1 MKVMLVDDD
10 YPVLEFIARTVPWKE
25 MGLQLQSLQENGQ
38 AAYEA
43 ALADMPDIVLTDIG
57 MPKMDGLA
65 LLAKLKE
72 KKPNLRAAIL
82 SCHNEFHYAQQAMK
96 LSVQDYLLK
105 DMLIADDLLQLLRR
119 LKESLE
125 QEEKVKDQEHQL
137 RRLVDRSRVLM
148 KEQFIR
154 RTIDQPI
161 LSASDWRQEAES
173 FGLRADA
180 KFYVPVLLSLDR
192 YRDARKRFLS
202 GETLRFAL
210 DNVLEE
216 AVDGLPD
223 PAVHFAYGSGQSFL
237 ILTFQD
243 RLKRSMIEAAT
254 EQTGMLQSMLLQGL
268 KLTCTAQIGAACEH
282 HQALKEQLAALL
294 AGSGQRFY
302 LEPGSIATLTSPSY
316 DDTDI
321 FAWYDE
327 VGGQFR
333 DRFMASDAQG
343 VLTSADRWTE
353 ALRKRPQQPELVKDW
368 LFKLLLDLRM
378 KFQSMQLF
386 RAASA
391 IDLLHREIGELHSL
405 TELREWLG
413 EQVEAAIPRT
423 SRIMETAGRQ
433 ELAQARQYVLQRLD
447 KRIGLEEVAEHL
459 HLNASYFSRLFKK
472 ELGETFTEFVTRMK
486 MERAKEML
494 DQTSH
499 SVGKICELLGY
510 ENQSYFIKTFKMYS
524 GATPMEY
531 RGREAK
537 K

>member
-10 YPVLEFIARTVPWKE
+10 YPVLEFISRTVPWDE
-25 MGLQLQSLQENGQ
+25 MGLQLHSLQENGQ
-38 AAYEA
+38 DAYEA

-57 MPKMDGLA
+57 MPRMDGLA

-72 KKPNLRAAIL
+72 GNPRLRAAIL

-96 LSVQDYLLK
+96 LGVQDYLLK
-105 DMLIADDLLQLLRR
+105 DMLVADDLLQLLRR

-125 QEEKVKDQEHQL
+125 QEAKVKDQEHRL

-161 LSASDWRQEAES
+161 LSAADWRQEAES
-173 FGLRADA
+173 LGLRADA
-180 KFYVPVLLSLDR
+180 KYYVPVLLSLDR
-192 YRDARKRFLS
+192 YRDARSRFLS

-210 DNVLEE
+210 DNVIEE

-223 PAVHFAYGSGQSFL
+223 PAVHFAYGTGRSFL
-237 ILTFQD
+237 VLTFRD
-243 RLKRSMIEAAT
+243 RLKRSLTETAA
-254 EQTGMLQSMLLQGL
+254 EQAGTVQAMLKMSL
-268 KLTCTAQIGAACEH
+268 KLTCTAQIGAACDQ
-282 HQALKEQLAALL
+282 HQALKEQLIALL
-294 AGSGQRFY
+294 DGSGQRFY
-302 LEPGSIATLTSPSY
+302 MEAGGIAALTSPSY

-327 VGGQFR
+327 VSGQFR
-333 DRFMASDAQG
+333 ERFVAGDAQG
-343 VLTSADRWTE
+343 TLAVADRWIE
-353 ALRKRPQQPELVKDW
+353 ALRRRPHPPELVKDW
-368 LFKLLLDLRM
+368 LIKLLLDLRM

-386 RAASA
+386 RASPA
-391 IDLLHREIGELHSL
+391 IELLHREIAELHSL

-413 EQVEAAIPRT
+413 EQVEAAIPRA
-423 SRIMETAGRQ
+423 SRILETAGRQ

-459 HLNASYFSRLFKK
+459 HLNASYFSRMFKK

-510 ENQSYFIKTFKMYS
+510 ENQSYFIKTFKQYA